1 MLLLVAS
8 GAIVVPV
15 EEPMVIRSVVDQ
27 LCELLPLGIVLLGS
41 GVQSTIAGVVVA
53 TISVVDELSVVEEVS
68 GLVGLV
74 LTGVVVKL
82 IAVLVSLAGAVL
94 SLDDVLLP
102 DVVLVDSVVE
112 LRITCVVVVLSSTA
126 CVVLMSMS
134 VVDVTAV

>member
-41 GVQSTIAGVVVA
+41 GVQSTIAGVVA

-82 IAVLVSLAGAVL
+82 LAVLVSLAGAVL

-112 LRITCVVVVLSSTA
+112 LKMTCVVVVLSSTA

>member
-41 GVQSTIAGVVVA
+41 GVQSTIAGVVA